1 VKREYAFLVN
11 GFPVGMKLR
20 QRPKGNSLEP
30 VAIDPVLG
38 EFALDGTECLEAKDL
53 QLAEAMNYQ
62 PDDGFKPLTLEQMVD
77 LILTVGQSRAVG
89 C

>member
-1 VKREYAFLVN
+1 VKHQYAFLVN

-20 QRPKGNSLEP
+20 QRAKGHNLEP

-53 QLAEAMNYQ
+53 RLAEAMNYQ
-62 PDDGFKPLTLEQMVD
+62 PDDGFKPVTLEQLVD

>member
-1 VKREYAFLVN
+1 MN

-20 QRPKGNSLEP
+20 QRAKGHNFEP

-53 QLAEAMNYQ
+53 WLAKAMNYQ
-62 PDDGFKPLTLEQMVD
+62 PDDGFKSVTLEQLVD
-77 LILTVGQSRAVG
+77 LNLTVGQSRAVG